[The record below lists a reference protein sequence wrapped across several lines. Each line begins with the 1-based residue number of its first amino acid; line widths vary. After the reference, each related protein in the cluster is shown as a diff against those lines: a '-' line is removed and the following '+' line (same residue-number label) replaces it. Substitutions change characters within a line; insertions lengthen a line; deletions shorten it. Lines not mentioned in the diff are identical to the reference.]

1 MRTTHFLAT
10 LTLALSLG
18 LSCAGSVAS
27 ERNEGNGENLFAF
40 IGEKISLEQQ
50 EPPPCDRCVLMDSF
64 YVADYRILDTV
75 FGNYRGNTITF
86 DVYDHSGEPGFSK
99 SDTVLLFVLQRA
111 DGSYIHVKYQFAAL
125 YRGTDGEWYG
135 CGDPYGYSFKG
146 ERTVQARPMQ
156 FSAPVSFP
164 LTNMSAEVIKRH
176 YPAEYFDVRD
186 GRAWCTMG
194 TSVADL
200 FQATKETALTNYGI
214 FK

>member
-1 MRTTHFLAT
+1 MRKTHFFASV
-10 LTLALSLG
+10 TLAMSLG
-18 LSCAGSVAS
+18 LTCLSSAA
-27 ERNEGNGENLFAF
+27 NEENGRKGENLLAF

-50 EPPPCDRCVLMDSF
+50 EPPPCDRCIMMDSF
-64 YVADYRILDTV
+64 YVADYRVLDTV

-86 DVYDHSGEPGFSK
+86 DVYDHYGEPRFSN
-99 SDTVLLFVLQRA
+99 SDTVLLFVQRRA
-111 DGSYIHVKYQFAAL
+111 DGSYLHVKYQFAAL

-146 ERTVQARPMQ
+146 QRTVQARPMQ

-164 LTNMSAEVIKRH
+164 LTDMSAEEIKRR
-176 YPAEYFDVRD
+176 YPADYFEVRD
-186 GRAWCTMG
+186 GHALCTMG

-200 FQATKETALTNYGI
+200 FQAKKESALTDYGI